1 VESRQ
6 ALRAIG
12 FVALIC
18 FDIWTAAAIARAV
31 GSGDGSGGI
40 FWGAVALLSLL
51 LGASVYLTIRTAAR
65 LGIDGPRIQSAGMWR
80 HGWKLGLLPLFFDVS
95 VGIKYLCGTILV
107 ASLVV
112 DVALEVQERRLRG

>member
-95 VGIKYLCGTILV
+95 VGVKYLCGTIVV

-112 DVALEVQERRLRG
+112 DLALEVQERRLRQ